1 MVHQEIFTF
10 LTDRSVVKVAVPTRR
25 QGTLSLDAAVLRLVP
40 PFIDVELHPGQ
51 FPSDEVAESTEWV
64 LTCEEGSR
72 ILAIRAQARQVLD
85 DRRVRLEIVGS
96 SAMEGSRS
104 FDRVDADVYLK
115 YWPADEEE
123 GAQGKPVR
131 RKVNLSGCGLRLVT
145 DYAYEAGDRLGLEL
159 VLPGKSLEVI
169 RCTGEVVRVC
179 ELAGGEFE
187 TALEIA
193 VIEPDDLGR
202 LLNFCT
208 AEQFRQ
214 MHNKVRVLASFLS
227 PSLEGVSS

>member
-1 MVHQEIFTF
+1 MDPDILTF
-10 LTDRSVVKVAVPTRR
+10 LTDRSVVKVTLPTRR
-25 QGTLSLDAAVLRLVP
+25 QGTLSLDAAVVRLVP
-40 PFIDVELHPGQ
+40 PFIDLELHPGQ
-51 FPSDEVAESTEWV
+51 FPSDEVAESREWV
-64 LTCEEGSR
+64 LTCEEGTR
-72 ILAIRAQARQVLD
+72 ILAIRARARRILD

-96 SAMEGSRS
+96 SALEGSRS

-115 YWPADEEE
+115 YWPADEE

-145 DYAYEAGDRLGLEL
+145 DYAFEAGARLGLEL

-179 ELAGGEFE
+179 ELAGGEYE

-227 PSLEGVSS
+227 PSLEVSSS